1 TDHSMASTT
10 LLFDQRKRIWSDE
23 LIEKS
28 GIDRRLL
35 CDPQPSGTPLGKVH
49 AKAAEATG
57 LAEGTPIVLG
67 GHDYCCGTLP
77 VGAFKP
83 GVVLDV
89 TGTWEIVVTALSE
102 PVLRPEV
109 REMGIPVH
117 SHVASPDLW
126 SIMAAAVAGDMLEW
140 FRGQYGVEAEGDD
153 WSGLM
158 KLAEASPP
166 GANGAMFLPHMSGSH
181 CPVVDHQSMG
191 AFVGL
196 RNIVTKGDM
205 LRAIIEGLDYQFVQI
220 VRGLEKSLGVK
231 PERFVAIGGATKN
244 EFWMQN
250 KADMI
255 GKPIETPEIEEPTPL
270 GAAILAGIG
279 VGLYKDVQDAYEKVR
294 KPGKVYKPNLELT
307 KKYRQWFKTFE
318 GIYPSLKDLNA
329 QLRNLQPS

>member
-1 TDHSMASTT
+1 
-10 LLFDQRKRIWSDE
+10 
-23 LIEKS
+23 
-28 GIDRRLL
+28 
-35 CDPQPSGTPLGKVH
+35 LGKVH

-57 LAEGTPIVLG
+57 LAEGTPVVLG

-89 TGTWEIVVTALSE
+89 TGTWEIVVAALGE
-102 PVLRPEV
+102 PVLKPEV
-109 REMGIPVH
+109 MEMGIPVH

-126 SIMAAAVAGDMLEW
+126 SIMAAAVAADMLEW
-140 FRGQYGVEAEGDD
+140 FRGQYCSAEKDSSDD
-153 WSGLM
+153 WDRLM

-166 GANGAMFLPHMSGSH
+166 GANGVMFLPHMSGSH

-196 RNIVTKGDM
+196 RNIVTRGDM
-205 LRAIIEGLDYQFVQI
+205 IRAIIEGLDYQFVQI

-255 GKPIETPEIEEPTPL
+255 GKPIEAPEVEEPTPL

-279 VGLYKDVQDAYEKVR
+279 VGLYKDVQDAYEKVY
-294 KPGKVYKPNLELT
+294 KPGKVYTPNRELT
-307 KKYRQWFKTFE
+307 DKYCQWFKTFE
-318 GIYPSLKDLNA
+318 AIYPSLKDLNA
-329 QLRNLQPS
+329 RLRSLPA

>member
-1 TDHSMASTT
+1 
-10 LLFDQRKRIWSDE
+10 
-23 LIEKS
+23 
-28 GIDRRLL
+28 
-35 CDPQPSGTPLGKVH
+35 
-49 AKAAEATG
+49 
-57 LAEGTPIVLG
+57 
-67 GHDYCCGTLP
+67 
-77 VGAFKP
+77 
-83 GVVLDV
+83 
-89 TGTWEIVVTALSE
+89 
-102 PVLRPEV
+102 
-109 REMGIPVH
+109 
-117 SHVASPDLW
+117 
-126 SIMAAAVAGDMLEW
+126 MAAAVAADMLEW
-140 FRGQYGVEAEGDD
+140 FRGQYGLEKEQSAGDGD

-166 GANGAMFLPHMSGSH
+166 GANGVMFLPHMSGSH

-220 VRGLEKSLGVK
+220 VRGLEKSLDVK

-279 VGLYKDVQDAYEKVR
+279 VGLYEDVQDAYEKVY
-294 KPGKVYKPNLELT
+294 KPGKIYEPNLELT
-307 KKYRQWFKTFE
+307 EKYRRWFKTYE
-318 GIYPSLKDLNA
+318 ELYPSLKNFNA
-329 QLRNLQPS
+329 GLRQTIA